1 MMMSA
6 RFVEFCLPP
15 PPGAC
20 LVSQVDYSVIVDVNF
35 ALTSYFQ
42 LLIGISFWRWTWSI
56 WTGFGSKSG
65 EEESVYCE
73 GKMLLVSSV
82 LWPLMLTWLPCLSS
96 PIRVWAIGCD
106 VLNLDLIIWTYVF
119 VDDEVPPGVLYT
131 IKSYSQFPG
140 VCHKIPNFL
149 PLNVFVLSVGGSSN
163 VGGIFVLAG
172 IETPATKLGMGSC
185 SAASILC
192 A

>member
-1 MMMSA
+1 MMSA

-82 LWPLMLTWLPCLSS
+82 L
-96 PIRVWAIGCD
+96 
-106 VLNLDLIIWTYVF
+106 
-119 VDDEVPPGVLYT
+119 
-131 IKSYSQFPG
+131 
-140 VCHKIPNFL
+140 
-149 PLNVFVLSVGGSSN
+149 
-163 VGGIFVLAG
+163 
-172 IETPATKLGMGSC
+172 
-185 SAASILC
+185 
-192 A
+192 